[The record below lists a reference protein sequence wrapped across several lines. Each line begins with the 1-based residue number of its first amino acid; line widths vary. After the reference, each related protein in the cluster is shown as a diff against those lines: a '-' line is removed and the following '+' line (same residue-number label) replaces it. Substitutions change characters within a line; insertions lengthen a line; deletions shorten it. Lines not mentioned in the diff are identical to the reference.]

1 MSTSRRDFLRYA
13 GLAAAVMSQSGLFAA
28 ATATQ
33 SGPSPLL
40 SVGFTPSLPATSAR
54 LSAAPRSGSLSG
66 NIRLSVRGG
75 ARAAQY
81 RKQPGGVAVD
91 VIYPNSRNGYF
102 WSATRYDANISGTVV
117 LRDGVS
123 LSLKD
128 LAAKT
133 EGLLTLGR
141 TGVYVIALRE
151 GPNDVAPDWNRLEL
165 VRDGNRF
172 TVPGATVSYAVLTV
186 E

>member
-28 ATATQ
+28 ATR

-40 SVGFTPSLPATSAR
+40 SVGFTPALPATSVR
-54 LSAAPRSGSLSG
+54 LSSAPHAGSLSG
-66 NIRLSVRGG
+66 NVRLSIRGG
-75 ARAAQY
+75 ARGAQY
-81 RKQPGGVAVD
+81 RNQPGGVAVD
-91 VIYPNSRNGYF
+91 VIYPNGRTNYF
-102 WSATRYDANISGTVV
+102 WSATRYEANISGALV

-123 LSLKD
+123 LSLKN
-128 LAAKT
+128 LTAKT
-133 EGLLTLGR
+133 EAPLILGR

-151 GPNDVAPDWNRLEL
+151 GANDVAPDWNRLDL

-172 TVPGATVSYAVLTV
+172 SVPGANVGYAILTV

>member
-28 ATATQ
+28 AATA
-33 SGPSPLL
+33 SGSSPLL
-40 SVGFTPSLPATSAR
+40 SVGFAPSLPATSVR
-54 LSAAPRSGSLSG
+54 LSGAPRGGSLSG
-66 NIRLSVRGG
+66 NIRLRVRGG
-75 ARAAQY
+75 ARGAKY
-81 RKQPGGVAVD
+81 RGQPGGVAVD
-91 VIYPNSRNGYF
+91 VVYPNARTAYF
-102 WSATRYDANISGTVV
+102 WSATRYDANISGSLL

-151 GPNDVAPDWNRLEL
+151 NASDVAPDWNRLDL

-172 TVPGATVSYAVLTV
+172 TVPGANVSYTVLTV